1 MNRTLGLIALIGML
15 FIQCGKK
22 VQMVPKEVLSFDRMI
37 PLLVDVHLIEGARN
51 GSLILGDTNDIED
64 YYAKVYQKH
73 GITEGQFKKSFKF
86 YSSYPELF
94 IPIYEKVLDSLKID
108 GSILTKNGVKLD
120 FDK

>member
-1 MNRTLGLIALIGML
+1 MNKTLGLIALIVML
-15 FIQCGKK
+15 FIQCGQK

-108 GSILTKNGVKLD
+108 GSILTKNGVELK